1 MNLVGMYPIFWEALR
16 DSRDLITRP
25 TKFISL
31 WTCCLFSNN
40 KFISYRVLFLFLLI
54 NIFSDSCWDQDY
66 LMCFQSTP
74 LKKTWDL
81 ISSGLLAPILWSE
94 SQQNLKMYTKILICK
109 TLKILTHIK
118 INIYSKRFVKKFKA

>member
-1 MNLVGMYPIFWEALR
+1 MILSSLPFSNVNIRQTVINSNVKNLTGMWARLERDQIFWEALW
-16 DSRDLITRP
+16 DSQDLITRP

-31 WTCCLFSNN
+31 WTCCLIFN

-94 SQQNLKMYTKILICK
+94 SQQNLKMYTKI
-109 TLKILTHIK
+109 
-118 INIYSKRFVKKFKA
+118 